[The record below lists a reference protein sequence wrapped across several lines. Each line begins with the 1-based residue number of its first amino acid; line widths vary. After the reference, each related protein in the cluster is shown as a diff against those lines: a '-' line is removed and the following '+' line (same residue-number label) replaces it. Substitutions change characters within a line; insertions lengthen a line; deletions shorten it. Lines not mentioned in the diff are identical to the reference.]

1 MNIKR
6 GLATLAIAA
15 LSLTSLAA
23 CGSDTAQD
31 EEKPDSL
38 SFWYYEEDDA
48 GQTQAWRRAAKA
60 FEKETGVK
68 INFERKSFTQIAQNG
83 SQFLNSDEA
92 PDLMESNRG
101 NGSAG
106 VLSTMGLLTDLG
118 DYVKQY
124 GWDKKVTGANAAV
137 AKYDENGIMDGDTW
151 YGMTS
156 YAEFQRVYYNKDLFA
171 KYNIKIPTTYD
182 EFVDACQKFVD
193 AGVTPIAADAQ
204 EYGVMWLWWQL
215 VSKNADSKFIDNW
228 QLYRGDVDWNSKVLT
243 SSVKTINEWL
253 DKGFISRNATGM
265 KAEDTTQA
273 FIKGEYPIYQ
283 TGTWNQGRFVKQIK
297 SFDWDAAVM
306 PESNYAVGCAGNLLV
321 IPEKSHHKDL
331 SAKFIDYVLSD
342 DVQNFLGNAGGIPV
356 AADTSKITD
365 AKSKAMIEEYDSY
378 AKDGKLSYY
387 PDYAASNLTDA
398 VPAEF
403 QELVNGTKKPA
414 DVLKNIHEK
423 YDTGVEDMGVK
434 NTKNNRSFLS
444 IPTPIMVRPAFGR
457 TAPTFPPPY
466 IPHVASRQIVRHH
479 RTIHRKS
486 LGSSIFQ
493 RTCNVSKDQARSL
506 HVETSRQPLREIR
519 SIPHPRPHRSVR
531 GSCCSVHLEHLPE
544 LHPLAWRRSRQVGR
558 PEKLETP
565 VLRFDVLDFLR

>member
-31 EEKPDSL
+31 EEKPNSL

-215 VSKNADSKFIDNW
+215 VSKNAGLQVHR
-228 QLYRGDVDWNSKVLT
+228 QL
-243 SSVKTINEWL
+243 
-253 DKGFISRNATGM
+253 
-265 KAEDTTQA
+265 
-273 FIKGEYPIYQ
+273 
-283 TGTWNQGRFVKQIK
+283 
-297 SFDWDAAVM
+297 AAVQ
-306 PESNYAVGCAGNLLV
+306 G
-321 IPEKSHHKDL
+321 
-331 SAKFIDYVLSD
+331 
-342 DVQNFLGNAGGIPV
+342 
-356 AADTSKITD
+356 
-365 AKSKAMIEEYDSY
+365 
-378 AKDGKLSYY
+378 
-387 PDYAASNLTDA
+387 
-398 VPAEF
+398 
-403 QELVNGTKKPA
+403 
-414 DVLKNIHEK
+414 
-423 YDTGVEDMGVK
+423 
-434 NTKNNRSFLS
+434 
-444 IPTPIMVRPAFGR
+444 
-457 TAPTFPPPY
+457 
-466 IPHVASRQIVRHH
+466 
-479 RTIHRKS
+479 
-486 LGSSIFQ
+486 
-493 RTCNVSKDQARSL
+493 
-506 HVETSRQPLREIR
+506 
-519 SIPHPRPHRSVR
+519 
-531 GSCCSVHLEHLPE
+531 
-544 LHPLAWRRSRQVGR
+544 
-558 PEKLETP
+558 
-565 VLRFDVLDFLR
+565 

>member
-31 EEKPDSL
+31 EEKPNSL

-243 SSVKTINEWL
+243 NSVKTINEWL

-423 YDTGVEDMGVK
+423 YAPASRTWASRT
-434 NTKNNRSFLS
+434 TKNNRSFLS
-444 IPTPIMVRPAFGR
+444 IPTPIMVRPVFGR
-457 TAPTFPPPY
+457 TAPTLSSPIHSARRIAPNRASSQNNPSE
-466 IPHVASRQIVRHH
+466 IPRI
-479 RTIHRKS
+479 IN
-486 LGSSIFQ
+486 I
-493 RTCNVSKDQARSL
+493 SKDLQCLKRPSTKPPCRDFPATAPRNSF
-506 HVETSRQPLREIR
+506 HTSSPA
-519 SIPHPRPHRSVR
+519 SSV
-531 GSCCSVHLEHLPE
+531 CS
-544 LHPLAWRRSRQVGR
+544 R
-558 PEKLETP
+558 
-565 VLRFDVLDFLR
+565 

>member
-243 SSVKTINEWL
+243 NSVKTINEWL

-403 QELVNGTKKPA
+403 QEPGQRHQEA
-414 DVLKNIHEK
+414 
-423 YDTGVEDMGVK
+423 
-434 NTKNNRSFLS
+434 
-444 IPTPIMVRPAFGR
+444 GR
-457 TAPTFPPPY
+457 RAQEHP
-466 IPHVASRQIVRHH
+466 REVRH
-479 RTIHRKS
+479 RRRGYGRQEQLKTTDPS
-486 LGSSIFQ
+486 FPFQ
-493 RTCNVSKDQARSL
+493 LQ
-506 HVETSRQPLREIR
+506 
-519 SIPHPRPHRSVR
+519 
-531 GSCCSVHLEHLPE
+531 
-544 LHPLAWRRSRQVGR
+544 
-558 PEKLETP
+558 
-565 VLRFDVLDFLR
+565 

>member
-1 MNIKR
+1 MNMKR
-6 GLATLAIAA
+6 GLATMAIAA
-15 LSLTSLAA
+15 LALTSLAA
-23 CGSDTAQD
+23 CGSDNAQD

-48 GQTQAWRRAAKA
+48 GQTQAWKRAAEA
-60 FEKETGVK
+60 FEKETGVEIK
-68 INFERKSFTQIAQNG
+68 FERKSFTQIAQNG

-118 DYVKQY
+118 DYVSQY

-137 AKYDENGIMDGDTW
+137 AKYGLE
-151 YGMTS
+151 
-156 YAEFQRVYYNKDLFA
+156 
-171 KYNIKIPTTYD
+171 IPTTYD
-182 EFVDACQKFVD
+182 EFVDVCQKFVD

-228 QLYRGDVDWNSKVLT
+228 QLYKGDVDWDSKILTNSVN
-243 SSVKTINEWL
+243 TINDWL

-283 TGTWNQGRFVKQIK
+283 TGTWNQGRFVKQIT

-306 PESNYAVGCAGNLLV
+306 PESNFAIGCAGNLLV

-331 SAKFIDYVLSD
+331 SAKFIDYVLSE

-356 AADTSKITD
+356 AADTDKITD
-365 AKSKAMIEEYDSY
+365 EKSKAMIEEYSSY
-378 AKDGKLSYY
+378 ADDGKLSYY

-398 VPAEF
+398 VPAAF

-434 NTKNNRSFLS
+434 N
-444 IPTPIMVRPAFGR
+444 
-457 TAPTFPPPY
+457 
-466 IPHVASRQIVRHH
+466 
-479 RTIHRKS
+479 
-486 LGSSIFQ
+486 
-493 RTCNVSKDQARSL
+493 D
-506 HVETSRQPLREIR
+506 
-519 SIPHPRPHRSVR
+519 
-531 GSCCSVHLEHLPE
+531 
-544 LHPLAWRRSRQVGR
+544 
-558 PEKLETP
+558 
-565 VLRFDVLDFLR
+565 

>member
-215 VSKNADSKFIDNW
+215 VSKNADSKFID
-228 QLYRGDVDWNSKVLT
+228 
-243 SSVKTINEWL
+243 
-253 DKGFISRNATGM
+253 
-265 KAEDTTQA
+265 
-273 FIKGEYPIYQ
+273 
-283 TGTWNQGRFVKQIK
+283 
-297 SFDWDAAVM
+297 
-306 PESNYAVGCAGNLLV
+306 
-321 IPEKSHHKDL
+321 
-331 SAKFIDYVLSD
+331 YVLSD

-434 NTKNNRSFLS
+434 NN
-444 IPTPIMVRPAFGR
+444 
-457 TAPTFPPPY
+457 
-466 IPHVASRQIVRHH
+466 
-479 RTIHRKS
+479 
-486 LGSSIFQ
+486 
-493 RTCNVSKDQARSL
+493 
-506 HVETSRQPLREIR
+506 
-519 SIPHPRPHRSVR
+519 
-531 GSCCSVHLEHLPE
+531 
-544 LHPLAWRRSRQVGR
+544 
-558 PEKLETP
+558 
-565 VLRFDVLDFLR
+565 